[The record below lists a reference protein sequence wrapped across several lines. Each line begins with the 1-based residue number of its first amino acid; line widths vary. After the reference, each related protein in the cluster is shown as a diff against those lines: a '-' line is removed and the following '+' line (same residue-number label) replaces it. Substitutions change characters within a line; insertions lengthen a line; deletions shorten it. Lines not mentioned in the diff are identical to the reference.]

1 MEILNQIIDAA
12 KKSPAQI
19 ALAEADDPRVLQAAV
34 RAQQAG
40 VAAVTL
46 VGESEKIQATAHSL
60 ALNIDELTIEDV
72 HHSEHR
78 AALVEALVQRRKHR
92 GMTVEKA
99 QAQLNDPLVFANM
112 LVHCNKAQGV
122 LSGAVYSTA
131 DVVRTALQVIGTAP
145 GHDLV
150 SSFFLMILDKPHH
163 PPQRPVIFS
172 VWLLVVTPDE
182 PHLEGIGL
190 VAAKSPKNPLPVPPT
205 AA

>member
-78 AALVEALVQRRKHR
+78 AALVDALVQRRKHR
-92 GMTVEKA
+92 GMTRSEEHTSEL
-99 QAQLNDPLVFANM
+99 QSRGHLVCR
-112 LVHCNKAQGV
+112 L
-122 LSGAVYSTA
+122 L
-131 DVVRTALQVIGTAP
+131 
-145 GHDLV
+145 
-150 SSFFLMILDKPHH
+150 LDK
-163 PPQRPVIFS
+163 
-172 VWLLVVTPDE
+172 
-182 PHLEGIGL
+182 
-190 VAAKSPKNPLPVPPT
+190 K
-205 AA
+205 